1 MQYLP
6 KTLLATSLALAL
18 SAVLIPAAHGCQ
30 QAPCGKA
37 AAADGRASGLD
48 GNGHLQAVTLP
59 GREGFDYVRLQHGVQ
74 FRAGGVTK
82 NVIFYGPDTVRVNA
96 NLGKNHWTS
105 RSLVVV
111 DQPGQVAFTL
121 EQGADTLT
129 IKSAKLRIAIDRK
142 TGALTFMD
150 GAGRVYTR
158 ESAQPQSVKQVEMA
172 GAPTYEVEN
181 RFTLKP
187 DEAIFGFGYSDSDA
201 INRRNQDLLLVQT
214 NLGIVIPVMMSS
226 ERYGILWDTYSK
238 MRFKDDAAGAR
249 LWAESAPGGVDYYF
263 MGGRSM
269 DDVVGA
275 YRRLT
280 GDAPMYPKQAFGL
293 FMSKERYETQD
304 RLVEVGQTFRK
315 ERFPLDYIVQ
325 DWQYWGSDK
334 DGSWSGM
341 TWDPVRFPN
350 PRAMTDSLHKMNM
363 KLMVSIWPSVGN
375 DTALGR
381 ELDQHGLRFEPLHWI
396 SQKARVYDAYS
407 SKGRQIYFKHA
418 KAGLFDNGVDALWM
432 DGTEVEVGSAAW
444 DAAKNEEDIKGL
456 GRNALGDFARYLNP
470 YTLLTTQGTYD
481 GQRATSDKRVF
492 TLTRSAWAGAQRTAA
507 ASWSGDIFANW
518 DTLRKQVAGGVNVTI
533 TGNPYWTQDTGG
545 FFVQR
550 DFPGGEKN
558 PAYRELFARWFQY
571 AAFNPIMR
579 VHGTDIER
587 EPYIFK
593 TLDPEVYQSL
603 LGAVQLRYRLLPYIY
618 GLSAKVTSDHYTLM
632 RALPMD
638 FATDKATYGIDDA
651 FMFGPSLLVHP
662 VTRPMFR
669 IQPPPPATIPADFL
683 RTPDGQPGLAGQYF
697 EGRNFET
704 PKGQVVDKVIDH
716 VWPAPPL
723 ATIPAGLDKL
733 DDFSVRWTGTLEAP
747 EDGEYDIGVEG
758 DDGYRLFIDGARVIE
773 DWQNGGKRLATTR
786 QTLRKGQRIKLT
798 LEYFQATSDRSVR
811 LAWRTPSAMRTLT
824 ANKPAVDT
832 TMRTYLP
839 QGAGWYDFWTNQR
852 HAGGQTVAR
861 DTPLDT
867 VPLYVRAGA
876 ILPLGP
882 VMQYATEQPDAPYEI
897 RIYQGAN
904 GSFTLYDDDNET
916 YAYEKGQSART
927 TLAWND
933 QTRTLSIGA
942 RKGSFPGMVRG
953 RTLKL
958 VLVDEANGKGIAD
971 AQATRTVRYD
981 GKPLAVKFGR

>member
-1 MQYLP
+1 MKHSP
-6 KTLLATSLALAL
+6 NTLLATSLALAL
-18 SAVLIPAAHGCQ
+18 AAAWTPWAQACP

-37 AAADGRASGLD
+37 AGAVEGRVSGLD
-48 GNGHLQAVTLP
+48 DNGHLQAVP
-59 GREGFDYVRLQHGVQ
+59 MAGHDGFQYVRLQHGVQ

-82 NVIFYGPDTVRVNA
+82 NVIFYGPGTVRVNA
-96 NLGKNHWTS
+96 NLGQSHWTS
-105 RSLVVV
+105 PSLVVV
-111 DQPGQVAFTL
+111 DKPGKVAFTL
-121 EQGADTLT
+121 EEGADTLT
-129 IKSAKLRIAIDRK
+129 IKSAKLRVAIDRK
-142 TGALTFMD
+142 SGALKFMD
-150 GAGRVYTR
+150 GAGSVYTR
-158 ESAQPQSVKQVEMA
+158 ESAQPQSVKSVEIA
-172 GAPTYEVEN
+172 GAPSYEVEN

-201 INRRNQDLLLVQT
+201 VNRRNQDLLLVQT

-238 MRFKDDAAGAR
+238 MRFRDGPDGAR

-269 DDVVGA
+269 DDVVGE

-293 FMSKERYETQD
+293 FMSKERYQSQD
-304 RLVEVGQTFRK
+304 RLVEVAKTFRK

-325 DWQYWGSDK
+325 DWQYWGGDK
-334 DGSWSGM
+334 DGTWSGM
-341 TWDPVRFPN
+341 TWDPVRFPD
-350 PRAMTDSLHKMNM
+350 PRGMTGSLHKLNL

-381 ELDQHGLRFEPLHWI
+381 ELDQYGLRFAPLHWI

-407 SKGRQIYFKHA
+407 SKGREIYFKHA
-418 KAGLFDNGVDALWM
+418 KSGLFDNGVDALWM

-444 DAAKNEEDIKGL
+444 DAGKNEEDIKGL
-456 GRNALGDFARYLNP
+456 GRNAMGDFARYLNP

-507 ASWSGDIFANW
+507 ASWSGDIFASW
-518 DTLRKQVAGGVNVTI
+518 STLRKQVSGGVNVTI

-550 DFPGGEKN
+550 DFPGGEKD

-603 LGAVQLRYRLLPYIY
+603 LDAVQLRYRLLPYIY

-638 FATDKATYGIDDA
+638 FAADKATYGIDDA

-669 IQPPPPATIPADFL
+669 IQPPPPATIPVDHL

-697 EGRNFET
+697 EGRNFDT
-704 PKGQVVDKVIDH
+704 PKGRVIDKVIDH
-716 VWPAPPL
+716 AWPAPPL

-733 DDFSVRWTGTLEAP
+733 DDFSVRWNGTLEAP
-747 EDGEYDIGVEG
+747 EDGEYEIGVEG
-758 DDGYRLFIDGARVIE
+758 DDGYRLYLDGKLVVE
-773 DWQNGGKRLATTR
+773 DWNIGGKRY
-786 QTLRKGQRIKLT
+786 KGVKVALKQGRSVPVT
-798 LEYFQATSDRSVR
+798 VEYYQATSDRSLR
-811 LAWRTPSAMRTLT
+811 LAWRTPSQQAAL
-824 ANKPAVDT
+824 AAKPAAVDST
-832 TMRTYLP
+832 VRTYLP
-839 QGAGWYDFWTNQR
+839 AGTDWYDFWT
-852 HAGGQTVAR
+852 HARFKGGTTVAR
-861 DTPLDT
+861 DTPFDVL
-867 VPLYVRAGA
+867 PLYVRAGS
-876 ILPLGP
+876 IVPMGP
-882 VMQYATEQPDAPYEI
+882 VVQYATQDPGAPYEI
-897 RIYQGAN
+897 RIYPGAD
-904 GSFTLYDDDNET
+904 GKFTLYEDDNET
-916 YAYEKGQSART
+916 YNYEKGQYATVELR
-927 TLAWND
+927 WND
-933 QTRTLSIGA
+933 AAKTLSVGA
-942 RKGSFPGMVRG
+942 RKGSYPGLVKQR
-953 RTLKL
+953 KL
-958 VLVDEANGKGIAD
+958 NVVLASPANATAVGA
-971 AQATRTVRYD
+971 APATRSIDYA
-981 GKPLAVKFGR
+981 GKAVSVKF